1 MSSTRKQKAK
11 EERSRHSDMISDVK
25 NLDMMLGHFSGNS
38 PLEGRNNGRSE
49 IETASAGLKENTNTF
64 AEFVTKLQQ

>member
-1 MSSTRKQKAK
+1 MPSTRKQNAK

-25 NLDMMLGHFSGNS
+25 NLDMMLGNVSGNS
-38 PLEGRNNGRSE
+38 PLEGRSNGRSE
-49 IETASAGLKENTNTF
+49 IETASAGRKENTNTF